1 MNGDQLQQILT
12 GLERNH
18 LLSNIQHLLTGYI
31 GSVTFLRSVLNVLKT
46 LQSYNPNIRYVC
58 DPVMGD
64 DGKVYVPK
72 ELVVIYKEEVIP
84 LANVVTP
91 NQFEVELLTGIQIK
105 SMEDGIEACKVL
117 HDLGPDLVVITS
129 CSFVNDNSNNDII
142 DNRQEDDN
150 EIITI
155 LASQR
160 STNSQTG
167 KVENQIWSI
176 HTPKV
181 AGRFTGT
188 GDITA
193 ALILAWTAKIKNDL
207 RDTLERI
214 ASTMYT
220 LIKYTSDHATASA
233 GGGLDGNRTIASR
246 ELKLIQNKDTIENP
260 KIIFEAKK
268 VL

>member
-1 MNGDQLQQILT
+1 MNGDQLQQILS

-64 DGKVYVPK
+64 DGKVYVPE

-91 NQFEVELLTGIQIK
+91 NQFEVELLTGIKIT
-105 SMEDGIEACKVL
+105 SMEDGMEACKAL

-129 CSFVNDNSNNDII
+129 CSFVNKSNNKSSNINNCENDN
-142 DNRQEDDN
+142 DNRQEDAN
-150 EIITI
+150 EIITM

-160 STNSQTG
+160 STNLQTG
-167 KVENQIWSI
+167 NIKFKFGPSI
-176 HTPKV
+176 HLKYQV
-181 AGRFTGT
+181 
-188 GDITA
+188 DS
-193 ALILAWTAKIKNDL
+193 LVQE
-207 RDTLERI
+207 TLQLHSSLHGQR
-214 ASTMYT
+214 
-220 LIKYTSDHATASA
+220 
-233 GGGLDGNRTIASR
+233 N
-246 ELKLIQNKDTIENP
+246 
-260 KIIFEAKK
+260 
-268 VL
+268 